1 MLNLLVVNMRK
12 LLSALLILGSAAG
25 FAQDTTTIDSSY
37 QNSWY
42 QLRSDFFRKLPDH
55 KKEIVFLGNS
65 ITEQGEWQEV
75 VHKKHVLNRGISGDV
90 TFGVLAR
97 LDEVLS
103 SKPSKIFVLIGIN
116 DLKRGMPVEVIANNY
131 VRLIKKVQAESP
143 KTKLYLQSLLPLN
156 MAMLPKSYE
165 KLSNEKV
172 NEVNNRMKVICQQY
186 KVSYVDLHPVF
197 VDEKKQLRKDL
208 STDGLHLR
216 FAAYILWADYLKKLK
231 LL

>member
-1 MLNLLVVNMRK
+1 MSVAVT
-12 LLSALLILGSAAG
+12 G
-25 FAQDTTTIDSSY
+25 FAQDTTVIDSSY

-55 KKEIVFLGNS
+55 KKEIIFLGNS

-75 VHKKHVLNRGISGDV
+75 VQKKHVLNRGISGDV

-103 SKPSKIFVLIGIN
+103 SKPAKLFVLIGIN
-116 DLKRGMPVEVIANNY
+116 DLKRGTPAAVIAANY
-131 VRLIKKVQAESP
+131 VRLIKKVKAESP
-143 KTKLYLQSLLPLN
+143 KTKLYMQGLLPVN
-156 MAMLPKSYE
+156 TYMLPKIYE
-165 KLSNEKV
+165 KLNNEKV
-172 NEVNNRMKVICQQY
+172 TALNGKLKAICQENGAT
-186 KVSYVDLHPVF
+186 YVDLNPVF
-197 VDEKKQLRKDL
+197 AGENGQLKKEL